1 MLLSGETL
9 KAFSQSRVWVSR
21 RCVVVVIVHT
31 LAGWPEHV
39 LLSICREI
47 VQRRE
52 TGKIRRKK
60 RLHGKASAGHQLGA
74 GARTFV
80 FLSLI
85 PTLSKTLSYFRL
97 YKISC
102 LFPWLN
108 PAWLLHCWVKQCPF
122 QRPVSSW
129 RDQYSCLALGFAGSA
144 PAPGHL
150 PSLPLAGTGMTRVS
164 TVLGGMFRRCVSL
177 WEQLTSQILSNSQ
190 VFVEPDWL
198 PVGPFRICCWPPL
211 KEPDRLQSHSWVALL
226 LISLGNDSSGTQDLR
241 ACCLQN
247 SCLSAKS
254 SGRDNG
260 RWSTTPGR
268 IV

>member
-1 MLLSGETL
+1 MSGETL
-9 KAFSQSRVWVSR
+9 KAFSQSRVGVSR
-21 RCVVVVIVHT
+21 LCVVVVIVHT

-102 LFPWLN
+102 LFP
-108 PAWLLHCWVKQCPF
+108 
-122 QRPVSSW
+122 
-129 RDQYSCLALGFAGSA
+129 
-144 PAPGHL
+144 
-150 PSLPLAGTGMTRVS
+150 
-164 TVLGGMFRRCVSL
+164 
-177 WEQLTSQILSNSQ
+177 
-190 VFVEPDWL
+190 
-198 PVGPFRICCWPPL
+198 
-211 KEPDRLQSHSWVALL
+211 
-226 LISLGNDSSGTQDLR
+226 
-241 ACCLQN
+241 
-247 SCLSAKS
+247 
-254 SGRDNG
+254 
-260 RWSTTPGR
+260 
-268 IV
+268 